1 MKRIAILTSGGDSQ
15 GMNSAYYA
23 VVHHAIQ
30 NGLEVYGIKYGY
42 KGLIE
47 GKVERLDMQ
56 DVENVLHRGG
66 TALFTSRCPEMKTT
80 AGKQKAVENLRKYGI
95 EGIIVVGGDGSFMG
109 ARALSVEY
117 GINAIGIPGTID
129 NDLAYTDFTLGFD
142 TAVENAVNNIKV
154 LRDTVYCND
163 RSMVVEVMGRNCGD
177 IALYAGIESGAEV
190 IVVPEVPYDINKVVD
205 RIKNNQAHGKMSN
218 IVIVAEGAGTAE
230 GVCKD
235 IVERMPDL
243 NIRSVNLG
251 HLLRGGHASSQDRL
265 LGIRMGVHAV
275 DCLVAGKT
283 SRVIGVHNNE
293 IFDEDMVEALAKKRV
308 FNKALYDL
316 AWHLGESK

>member
-47 GKVERLDMQ
+47 GRVERLDMQ

-95 EGIIVVGGDGSFMG
+95 EGIIVIGGDGSFMG

-235 IVERMPDL
+235 IVEKMPGL

>member
-47 GKVERLDMQ
+47 GKIERLDMQ

>member
-1 MKRIAILTSGGDSQ
+1 MKKIAILTSGGDSQ

-47 GKVERLDMQ
+47 GQIKRVYMHS
-56 DVENVLHRGG
+56 VENVLHRGG
-66 TALFTSRCPEMKTT
+66 TALFTSRCPEMRTT
-80 AGKQKAVENLRKYGI
+80 AGKQKAVENLKAHGI
-95 EGIIVVGGDGSFMG
+95 EGIVVIGGDGSFMG

-190 IVVPEVPYDINKVVD
+190 IVVPEVPYDINKVVE
-205 RIKNNQAHGKMSN
+205 RIQSNQAHGKMSN

-235 IVERMPDL
+235 ITDRMPNL

-316 AWHLGESK
+316 AWHLGEVK

>member
-1 MKRIAILTSGGDSQ
+1 MKKIAILTSGGDSQ

-30 NGLEVYGIKYGY
+30 HGLEVYAVKYGY

-47 GKVERLDMQ
+47 GKIKRVDMHS
-56 DVENVLHRGG
+56 VENVLHRGG

-80 AGKQKAVENLRKYGI
+80 AGKQKAVENLKAYGI
-95 EGIIVVGGDGSFMG
+95 EGVVVIGGDGSFMG

-117 GINAIGIPGTID
+117 GINTIGIPGTID

-190 IVVPEVPYDINKVVD
+190 IIVPEVPYDINKICE
-205 RIKNNQAHGKMSN
+205 RITSNQAHGKMSN
-218 IVIVAEGAGTAE
+218 IIIVAEGAGTAE
-230 GVCKD
+230 SVHQQISKKL
-235 IVERMPDL
+235 PDL
-243 NIRSVNLG
+243 NIRSINLG

-275 DCLVAGKT
+275 DCLIEGKT

-293 IFDEDMVEALAKKRV
+293 IFDEDLVEALAKKRT
-308 FNKALYDL
+308 FNHDLYDL
-316 AWHLGESK
+316 AWKLGEVK

>member
-1 MKRIAILTSGGDSQ
+1 MKKIAILTSGGDSQ

-23 VVHHAIQ
+23 VVNHAIQ

-47 GKVERLDMQ
+47 GKVERLGMQ

-80 AGKQKAVENLRKYGI
+80 AGKQKAVENLRKHGI
-95 EGIIVVGGDGSFMG
+95 EGIIVIGGDGSFMG

-154 LRDTVYCND
+154 LRDTIYCND

-177 IALYAGIESGAEV
+177 IALYAGIESGAEA
-190 IVVPEVPYDINKVVD
+190 IVVPEVPYDINKIIE
-205 RIKNNQAHGKMSN
+205 RIQTNQAHGKMSN
-218 IVIVAEGAGTAE
+218 VILVAEGAGTAE

-243 NIRSVNLG
+243 NIRAINLG

-275 DCLVAGKT
+275 DCLVEGKT

-316 AWHLGESK
+316 AWDLGRVK

>member
-95 EGIIVVGGDGSFMG
+95 EGIIVIGGDGSFMG

>member
-1 MKRIAILTSGGDSQ
+1 MKKIAILTSGGDSQ
-15 GMNSAYYA
+15 GMNAAYYA
-23 VVHHAIQ
+23 VVHHAIR

-47 GKVERLDMQ
+47 GQVQRLSMH
-56 DVENVLHRGG
+56 DVENVMHRGG
-66 TALFTSRCPEMKTT
+66 TALFTSRCPEMRTVE
-80 AGKQKAVENLRKYGI
+80 GKQKAVENLRKHGI
-95 EGIIVVGGDGSFMG
+95 EGIIVIGGDGSFMG

-142 TAVENAVNNIKV
+142 TAVEIAVNNIKV
-154 LRDTVYCND
+154 LRDTIYCND

-177 IALYAGIESGAEV
+177 IALYAGIESGAEA
-190 IVVPEVPYDINKVVD
+190 IVVPEVPYDLD
-205 RIKNNQAHGKMSN
+205 RICNRIESNAQNGKRSN
-218 IVIVAEGAGTAE
+218 IIIVAEGADTAE
-230 GVCKD
+230 NVCKK
-235 IVERMPDL
+235 ISEKMPDL
-243 NIRSVNLG
+243 NIRSINLG

-283 SRVIGVHNNE
+283 SRVIGIHNNV

-308 FNKALYDL
+308 FNNDLYEL
-316 AWHLGESK
+316 AWNLGEVK